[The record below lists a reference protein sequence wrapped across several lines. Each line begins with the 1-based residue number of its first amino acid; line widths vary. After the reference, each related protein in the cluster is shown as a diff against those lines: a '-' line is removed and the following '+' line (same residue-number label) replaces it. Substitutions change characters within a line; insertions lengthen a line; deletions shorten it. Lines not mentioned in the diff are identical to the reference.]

1 MRLLRPPPRPMPL
14 SRLPPP
20 PPRLPSMPPPLFTL
34 LVTVVGL
41 VVLPPPRSP
50 SSPPL
55 PPRIP
60 LPLPLPPFKRQ
71 PSKPLHPESLS
82 LLFSLSLGST
92 TRLPSGRL
100 PCGLLPF
107 GAGCLLPKYP
117 FCPLL
122 CNNLIKWFVMMV
134 NC

>member
-34 LVTVVGL
+34 LVLIVGL

-55 PPRIP
+55 PPRI
-60 LPLPLPPFKRQ
+60 PLPLPPFKRQ